1 MRFSDFP
8 PSSSIFWSSFR
19 YCCRLLASNEV
30 LSTDD
35 EDTDDEDS
43 DFEEMSKNIDSMLL
57 NKKTSSQVR
66 SRRRSS

>member
-1 MRFSDFP
+1 MTSRAL
-8 PSSSIFWSSFR
+8 R
-19 YCCRLLASNEV
+19 CCCCRLLASNEV